1 MIPESDKCFDMTVVS
16 DSKVKKRI
24 YCLEKPRE
32 KWMFISGF
40 KRYIFSQFG
49 GLRGTVESILH
60 SGKWIELLLVFF

>member
-40 KRYIFSQFG
+40 KSLKGIK
-49 GLRGTVESILH
+49 SICLKGFH
-60 SGKWIELLLVFF
+60 NLED